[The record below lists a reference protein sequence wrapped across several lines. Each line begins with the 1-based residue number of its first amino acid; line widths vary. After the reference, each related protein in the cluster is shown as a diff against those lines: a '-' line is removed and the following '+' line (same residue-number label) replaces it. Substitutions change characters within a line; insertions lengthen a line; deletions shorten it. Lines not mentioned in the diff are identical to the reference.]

1 MGLLRQTGRRVGF
14 FGRWRAKID
23 CRDATFRLTV
33 RDGQAPMVMTENEEV
48 TMPSKSTTALP
59 LTLLPGLTRPELL
72 KLWQTLWGRAAPAG
86 LRRELMI
93 PILAYRTQE
102 KAYGGLNPEAE
113 RRLCKLSAA
122 LEGGR
127 ASPPKE
133 RRVKPATRLLR
144 EWRGQTHEVIATEQ
158 GFLYQ
163 GKSQKSLSGIARQIT
178 GTRWSGPVFFGL
190 KSRSEGNSE
199 R

>member
-1 MGLLRQTGRRVGF
+1 MRTQRTP
-14 FGRWRAKID
+14 
-23 CRDATFRLTV
+23 
-33 RDGQAPMVMTENEEV
+33 APSLAM
-48 TMPSKSTTALP
+48 
-59 LTLLPGLTRPELL
+59 LPGLTRPELL
-72 KLWQTLWGRAAPAG
+72 ELWQTLWGRAAPAG

-93 PILAYRTQE
+93 PILAYRAQE
-102 KAYGGLNPEAE
+102 KAFGGLNPETE
-113 RRLCKLSAA
+113 RRLCKRSAS

-127 ASPPKE
+127 ASPPKD
-133 RRVKPATRLLR
+133 RRVKPGTRLLR
-144 EWRGQTHEVIATEQ
+144 EWRGQTHEVIATER

-190 KSRSEGNSE
+190 KSRGEGNSE

>member
-1 MGLLRQTGRRVGF
+1 MQTQR
-14 FGRWRAKID
+14 
-23 CRDATFRLTV
+23 TP
-33 RDGQAPMVMTENEEV
+33 APSLAM
-48 TMPSKSTTALP
+48 
-59 LTLLPGLTRPELL
+59 LPGLTRPELL
-72 KLWQTLWGRAAPAG
+72 ELWQTLWGRAAPAG

-102 KAYGGLNPEAE
+102 KAFGGLNPETE
-113 RRLCKLSAA
+113 RRLCKLSAS

-127 ASPPKE
+127 ASPPNE
-133 RRVKPATRLLR
+133 TRVKPGTRLLR
-144 EWRGQTHEVIATEQ
+144 EWHGQTHEVIATEQ

-163 GKSQKSLSGIARQIT
+163 GKPQKSLSGIARQIT

-190 KSRSEGNSE
+190 KSRGERNSE

>member
-1 MGLLRQTGRRVGF
+1 
-14 FGRWRAKID
+14 
-23 CRDATFRLTV
+23 
-33 RDGQAPMVMTENEEV
+33 MVTTENEEV
-48 TMPSKSTTALP
+48 MMQTQRTPAPSLAM
-59 LTLLPGLTRPELL
+59 LPGLTRSELL
-72 KLWQTLWGRAAPAG
+72 ELWQTLWGRAAPPG

-102 KAYGGLNPEAE
+102 KAYGGLNPETE
-113 RRLCKLSAA
+113 RRLCQLSAS
-122 LEGGR
+122 LDGGR

-133 RRVKPATRLLR
+133 RRVKPRTRLLR

-190 KSRSEGNSE
+190 KSRGEGNSE